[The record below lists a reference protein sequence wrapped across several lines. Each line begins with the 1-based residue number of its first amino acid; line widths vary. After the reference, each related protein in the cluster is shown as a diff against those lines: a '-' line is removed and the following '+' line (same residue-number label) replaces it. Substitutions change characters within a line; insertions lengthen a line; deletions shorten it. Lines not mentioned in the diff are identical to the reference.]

1 MLGITL
7 EAPMSCSKLL
17 GVMRPKHTKTLAIQR
32 YTAVQPVLKYM
43 S

>member
-7 EAPMSCSKLL
+7 EAPMCLLKLL

-32 YTAVQPVLKYM
+32 YSAL
-43 S
+43 